1 MNNRLTTLELCKILA
16 DKTGRDIDE
25 VTSFVK
31 ELLDV
36 LSHSVDKDNSI
47 EIKGL
52 GVFKAQYIEER
63 ESVNIHSNER
73 FVIPAHFRYVFLP
86 DKKLRDA
93 VNKPFSFFESVE
105 LAEGVSMEDLTLSEE
120 DSEIDDS
127 EELYDDSEPLE
138 SVPVEAKLEEGL
150 ETQEEVIAEESQE
163 EVLVIESA
171 EDEDIS
177 EEILD
182 DTVIEPIVAEVLF
195 EGESVELDV
204 SLDETSDI
212 EELVKED
219 TKEEPTETIDEEIE
233 IKPLEE
239 ELNEP
244 LDEAEEEYFKT
255 TEGLSG
261 NKKMLLFVL
270 LAAIVTLGGIYL
282 YKNYASKDESIED
295 KQAKVVPVDSVDQTS
310 GMDVVMEPT
319 DSIFSSDSTIAL
331 MSDIEAPEN
340 KVDPVVEKSVSSE
353 EIIPKEPEKK
363 VEKELPKVID
373 HVTVQSGDLM
383 TVFALKY
390 YGKKVFWVYIYEHNK
405 KVIKNPHNVPIG
417 TKLEI
422 PAPHLY
428 GIDAK
433 DKKSVEKAV
442 QKQSELASETFK

>member
-31 ELLDV
+31 ELLDI

-73 FVIPAHFRYVFLP
+73 FIIPAHYRYVFLP

-120 DSEIDDS
+120 DSEIDDG
-127 EELYDDSEPLE
+127 EELYDDSEPLQ
-138 SVPVEAKLEEGL
+138 SAPVEVNLEEDPKA
-150 ETQEEVIAEESQE
+150 QEEVIEEEPQE
-163 EVLVIESA
+163 EVLNVENT
-171 EDEDIS
+171 EVEDIS
-177 EEILD
+177 EETLD
-182 DTVIEPIVAEVLF
+182 ETVLEPIVDEVLL
-195 EGESVELDV
+195 EGEAVELEV
-204 SLDETSDI
+204 SLDESVEI
-212 EELVKED
+212 EEFQEKE
-219 TKEEPTETIDEEIE
+219 TEEEPTGAIDDEIE
-233 IKPLEE
+233 VKPLEE
-239 ELNEP
+239 DRNEP

-282 YKNYASKDESIED
+282 YKSYAPKDEKIED
-295 KQAKVVPVDSVDQTS
+295 EQAKVVPTDSVDQTS
-310 GMDVVMEPT
+310 GMDVVTEPT
-319 DSIFSSDSTIAL
+319 DSILSPDSTIAL
-331 MSDIEAPEN
+331 MSDIESLEN
-340 KVDPVVEKSVSSE
+340 KVDPVVEKSAPSE
-353 EIIPKEPEKK
+353 EVKPKEPEKK
-363 VEKELPKVID
+363 VEKELPRVID